1 MFENL
6 PIESTKINLDFSNF
20 WEMDNENWEWEFS
33 KQNWES
39 RMRGEF
45 SLRLLISRSEWESEV
60 HVQAGSIGFRTWAR
74 FKVCSLYKG
83 RRMSTY
89 FYVKSERIPGVV
101 AEWREFKPHFV
112 CKYSFF
118 PSKPSVTLELWA
130 ILTSWTREKEQGKQ
144 KYWKRSNHLHDRRFD
159 IFYIEELRFNQAQ
172 KLIHLLLSGSN

>member
-1 MFENL
+1 MSQFFESLRMRVETENESSQNK
-6 PIESTKINLDFSNF
+6 IESR
-20 WEMDNENWEWEFS
+20 EWEGSFPWDYWFRDP
-33 KQNWES
+33 NE
-39 RMRGEF
+39 
-45 SLRLLISRSEWESEV
+45 SLRYT
-60 HVQAGSIGFRTWAR
+60 HVQARSIGFRTWAR